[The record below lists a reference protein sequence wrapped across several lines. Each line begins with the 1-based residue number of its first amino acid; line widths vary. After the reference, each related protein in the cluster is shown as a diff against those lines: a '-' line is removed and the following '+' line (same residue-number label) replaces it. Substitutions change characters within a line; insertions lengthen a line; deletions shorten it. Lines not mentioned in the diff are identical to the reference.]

1 MFLYIRPARGVSML
15 FEQPAIGYIHG
26 MENLQYPIGR
36 FLFDKD
42 VTPEKRKLCIR
53 DIVELP
59 QKARHAVAGLSPAQ
73 LDTPYR
79 EGGWTVRQVVHH
91 VADSHMNSFTR
102 FKLALTESNPQIK
115 PYDQDA
121 WAATADSTGTDV
133 ALSLALLEGL
143 HGRWA
148 ALLSAM
154 SPEDFSRPFLHPEN
168 GPQALDRTLQLYAWH
183 CRHHVA
189 HIVAL
194 RERKGWR

>member
-1 MFLYIRPARGVSML
+1 MSTLSEPR
-15 FEQPAIGYIHG
+15 AISYIHCV
-26 MENLQYPIGR
+26 EILKYPVGR
-36 FLFDKD
+36 FSFDKD
-42 VTPEKRKLCIR
+42 VTPEKRSACIR

-59 QKARHAVAGLSPAQ
+59 QKARRAVTGLSPAQ

-79 EGGWTVRQVVHH
+79 DGGWTVRQVVHH
-91 VADSHMNSFTR
+91 LADSHMNSFAR
-102 FKLALTESNPQIK
+102 FKLALTESNPRIK

-121 WAATADSTGTDV
+121 WAATADAAGADV
-133 ALSLALLEGL
+133 ALSLTILEGL

-154 SPEDFSRPFLHPEN
+154 APADFDRSFLHPEN
-168 GPQALDRTLQLYAWH
+168 GPMSLDRTLQTYAWH

-189 HIVAL
+189 HIVGL